1 MFETIAADIE
11 LMATNMIGGQ
21 FMNSSIL
28 IQKLTYLFA
37 SHTAKMPSCGTADT
51 SGNQHTG

>member
-1 MFETIAADIE
+1 MFEMIAADIE

-21 FMNSSIL
+21 FMNASIL

-37 SHTAKMPSCGTADT
+37 SRAAKMPSCCAAEAPR
-51 SGNQHTG
+51 N